1 MIADELSHTDAPA
14 PDGAVERGW
23 SATWPRKISRLIAR
37 RVVTRSAVLAGPTAA
52 ASITF
57 DDVPESAARIGAPL
71 LERKGVRGTFYVS
84 AGQCGT
90 TDQQWGVASRA
101 DVRALAEAGHEIGCH
116 TASHV
121 NVQSLTRAELAREC
135 ARNAALLGEI
145 SGTGASSN
153 FAYPFGDLGFL
164 QKRWL
169 ERRFSSCRSIYE
181 RVNVGRVDL
190 GNVGAI
196 GLFDR
201 TLNRGAV
208 ERLVA
213 QATADRA
220 WLVFYTHDV
229 SATPTFMGTSP
240 ALLKDTLRILDDY
253 GVPCLTIADALRH
266 HRVG

>member
-1 MIADELSHTDAPA
+1 MIGNELSRVETPMSDF
-14 PDGAVERGW
+14 AVERGW
-23 SATWPRKISRLIAR
+23 SATWPRKISRLMAR
-37 RVVTRSAVLAGPTAA
+37 RLVTRSAVLAGPTAA

-57 DDVPESAARIGAPL
+57 DDVPESAARVGAPV

-90 TDQQWGVASRA
+90 TDQHWRVASGGE
-101 DVRALAEAGHEIGCH
+101 VRALADAGHEIGCH

-121 NVQSLTRAELAREC
+121 NVQSLNRAELAREC
-135 ARNAALLGEI
+135 ARNAALLAGI
-145 SGTGASSN
+145 AGAARLDN
-153 FAYPFGDLGFL
+153 FAYPFGDLGII

-169 ERRFSSCRSIYE
+169 ERRFGACRSIYE

-201 TLNRGAV
+201 TLNRAAV
-208 ERLVA
+208 QRLVA
-213 QATADRA
+213 QAAADRA

-229 SATPTFMGTSP
+229 SSTPTFMGTSP
-240 ALLKDTLRILDDY
+240 ALLDDTLKILEDY
-253 GVPCLTIADALRH
+253 GVPCLTMAQALRH
-266 HRVG
+266 HRLA

>member
-1 MIADELSHTDAPA
+1 MISSELSPAAAQA
-14 PDGAVERGW
+14 PDSGVERGW
-23 SATWPRKISRLIAR
+23 SATWPRKISRLLAR
-37 RVVTRSAVLAGPTAA
+37 RLVSRSAQLAGPTAA

-57 DDVPESAARIGAPL
+57 DDAPESAARVGAPA
-71 LERKGVRGTFYVS
+71 LERMGVRGTFYVS

-90 TDQQWGVASRA
+90 TDEHWRVASRA
-101 DVRALAEAGHEIGCH
+101 DVRALASAGHEIGCH

-121 NVQSLTRAELAREC
+121 NVQSLSRDGLAREC
-135 ARNAALLGEI
+135 ARNAALLAEI
-145 SGTGASSN
+145 CGAERLES
-153 FAYPFGDLGFL
+153 FAYPFGDVGLR

-169 ERRFSSCRSIYE
+169 ERRFSSCRTIYE

-201 TLNRGAV
+201 TLTPTAV

-213 QATADRA
+213 QAAADRA

-229 SATPTFMGTSP
+229 SPTPTFMGTSP
-240 ALLKDTLRILDDY
+240 ALLDATVRILADY
-253 GVPCLTIADALRH
+253 GVPCLTMAAALRH
-266 HRVG
+266 HRVA